1 MNHASLTASLLLVLS
16 FIGEPVGAADSTANT
31 SSGFQQIPDSASA
44 SGKDRFEVIEFFW
57 YGCPYCYRFESQLD
71 KWVTN
76 LPEDVDFTRV
86 PAVLRQGW
94 AAHARTFYTAEAL
107 GVLQQVHPRLFT
119 AIHKED
125 RTLDNEADLEEFF
138 AEQGVDRALFKK
150 AYHSPEVIQKVHDAS
165 LLTRRYG
172 IEGVPTIIVNEK
184 YRTDSEL
191 AGGLNRIIEV
201 VDSLIDRKRDA
212 PVTP

>member
-1 MNHASLTASLLLVLS
+1 MNHARLMASLLLVLS
-16 FIGEPVGAADSTANT
+16 FMGEPVGAANSTANT
-31 SSGFQQIPDSASA
+31 PSGFQQIPDSTST

-57 YGCPYCYRFESQLD
+57 YGCPYCYRFEPQLD

-119 AIHKED
+119 AIHKEG

-138 AEQGVDRALFKK
+138 SEQGVDRALFKK

-191 AGGLNRIIEV
+191 AGGLNQIIEV
-201 VDSLIDRKRDA
+201 VDSLIDRKHDA